1 MYFKDRIDAATQLI
15 PLLKKYKNTDC
26 VVLAV
31 PRGGV
36 PMGCL
41 IAKALN
47 APLDL
52 LMTKKIGFPHNPE
65 CAIGAVSL
73 EGQLIDNSLNIDP
86 SYIEAETHHLRQ
98 VMQEQYQK
106 LMGNSKPLTVKNK
119 IVIIVDDGIATGYT
133 LMAAIELLRTKK
145 PDKIVVA
152 VPVAPPDTA
161 KTIKGLVDDF
171 ICLHTPDNLF
181 SISAFYEDFSEVTD
195 DMALNLLRNK

>member
-1 MYFKDRIDAATQLI
+1 MYFKDRTDAATQLI

-73 EGQLIDNSLNIDP
+73 EGQLIDKSLDIDP
-86 SYIEAETHHLRQ
+86 SYIESETHRLRQ
-98 VMQEQYQK
+98 LMQERYQK

-152 VPVAPPDTA
+152 VPVAPSDTA
-161 KTIKGLVDDF
+161 ETIKGLVDDF
-171 ICLHTPDNLF
+171 ICLHTPDDLF
-181 SISAFYEDFSEVTD
+181 SISAFYEDFSQVTD